1 MDSLIL
7 QSYLSEN
14 CRIGVISDP
23 HSIDIGRYTSP
34 INPRLCIAKLP
45 IPILSDD
52 RQKRGRYNPG
62 IDRWLL
68 CDEAIWYW
76 VSGITAIH
84 PIVLGIDISSK
95 YRIGIRDYEGL
106 LIHQYWRKF
115 SFRDRKLLKF
125 TENISRWVVST
136 LIYILVLDMVWGKNT
151 WLFFR
156 YF

>member
-1 MDSLIL
+1 M
-7 QSYLSEN
+7 QSHQSQHY
-14 CRIGVISDP
+14 RIDHQNG
-23 HSIDIGRYTSP
+23 GRY
-34 INPRLCIAKLP
+34 
-45 IPILSDD
+45 D
-52 RQKRGRYNPG
+52 PG
-62 IDRWLL
+62 IDRWHL

-106 LIHQYWRKF
+106 LILQYWSKF

-151 WLFFR
+151 WLFFSLFLVFVISR
-156 YF
+156 GNNKNINLI